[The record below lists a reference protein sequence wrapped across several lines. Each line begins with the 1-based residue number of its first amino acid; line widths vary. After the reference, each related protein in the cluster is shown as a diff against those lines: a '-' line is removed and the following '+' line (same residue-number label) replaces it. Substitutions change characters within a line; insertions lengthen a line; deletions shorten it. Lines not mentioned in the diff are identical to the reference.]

1 MLTLREVTD
10 MRGTSLRA
18 RGRTPA
24 LFTAVVLVVM
34 VIAASAQAA
43 HAYVEIS
50 IPIDTVV
57 DAERDSTT
65 QLATADVPEGFAGH
79 MCTVFAH
86 AENQT
91 SVHKGND
98 LVVAS
103 GTSQVVLSNVEAE
116 PGQVVEA
123 TEQLELG
130 ELITVSLIMGPDEV
144 FSAGIDVSVECLE
157 EEPTTSTTTTTTTA
171 EVASTEVTTT
181 TLPTTTTS
189 AAVID
194 TEVTTPDASS
204 STSIADEV
212 LGTEVLPFTGVAS
225 PGFGMLGLALLASG
239 ALFVA
244 GARRIDD

>member
-1 MLTLREVTD
+1 

-18 RGRTPA
+18 RGRTPVLSA
-24 LFTAVVLVVM
+24 AVLLVVM
-34 VIAASAQAA
+34 VIATSAQAA
-43 HAYVEIS
+43 HAYIEIS

-57 DAERDSTT
+57 RADRDSTT
-65 QLATADVPEGFAGH
+65 QLTTADVPAGFAEH
-79 MCTVFAH
+79 ACTVLAH

-91 SVHKGND
+91 SVHDGND

-103 GTSQVVLSNVEAE
+103 GTSQVVLSDVEAE
-116 PGQVVEA
+116 PGQIVEA
-123 TEQLELG
+123 TGQLVLG
-130 ELITVSLIMGPDEV
+130 DVITVSLVMGPDEV
-144 FSAGIDVSVECLE
+144 FSAGIEVIVECLE

-171 EVASTEVTTT
+171 EVSPTEATTT

-194 TEVTTPDASS
+194 TEVTTPATSS

-212 LGTEVLPFTGVAS
+212 LGTEVLPFTGIAG